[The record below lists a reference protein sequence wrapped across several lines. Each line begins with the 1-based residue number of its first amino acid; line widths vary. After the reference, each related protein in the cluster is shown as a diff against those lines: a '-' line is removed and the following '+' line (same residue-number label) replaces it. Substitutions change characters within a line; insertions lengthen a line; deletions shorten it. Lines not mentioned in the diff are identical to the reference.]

1 MRQYKTDPDL
11 PASTNPVTPAQ
22 EPAPSGDGRKNNAAA
37 TQVALRAVGRRL
49 FGQLGY
55 EATSLGAICAE
66 AGVTTGALYHH
77 FGDKKGLFAAVA
89 EELDSSLVALTG
101 KASARALAQGADPWQ
116 AFLAAIDVFLQAG
129 MNPEGRRI
137 ALTDA
142 PAVLGAQAWLEI
154 RERQGLGAMA
164 QTVRALQSFG
174 LLPRGNVRMQAR
186 LILGLLYGAIE
197 ALAQQPEDTPT
208 ALDDARELVHAMLEG
223 LRGAGKNTA
232 TALPQA

>member
-1 MRQYKTDPDL
+1 MRQQNSDVPKNATAG
-11 PASTNPVTPAQ
+11 PAESVP
-22 EPAPSGDGRKNNAAA
+22 DGRKTNAAS
-37 TQVALRAVGRRL
+37 TQAALRSVGRQL

-55 EATSLGAICAE
+55 EATSLGAICAA

-89 EELDSSLVALTG
+89 EELDASLVALTG
-101 KASARALAQGADPWQ
+101 KASAQALAQGADPWQ

-137 ALTDA
+137 GLTDA
-142 PAVLGAQAWLEI
+142 PAVLGAHAWLEI

-164 QTVRALQSFG
+164 QTVRTLQSLE
-174 LLPRGNVRMQAR
+174 LLPQGNVRLQAR

-197 ALAQQPEDTPT
+197 ALAQQPLNAPT
-208 ALDDARELVHAMLEG
+208 ALSDVRALVHAMLEG
-223 LRGAGKNTA
+223 LRSAETGAA
-232 TALPQA
+232 ALIAE